1 MYPFAI
7 REEYVSNKRLV
18 EFYPQPS
25 DIGFQEALR
34 MVLVPLGFSVNTTEH
49 GIWASHSH
57 LESKFGTLRIDSDS
71 WSAFGEADHPT
82 LNRQLIYE
90 LGAILTASGFF
101 EEVPWHCAGKTG
113 GYTSV
118 KG

>member
-7 REEYVSNKRLV
+7 REGYGSKKLLV

-34 MVLVPLGFSVNTTEH
+34 MVLVPLGFSVNTNEH
-49 GIWASHSH
+49 GIWASHSR
-57 LESKFGTLRIDSDS
+57 LESKFGTCRIDSDS
-71 WSAFGEADHPT
+71 WSAFGVADHPT

-90 LGAILTASGFF
+90 LGAMLTASGVF

-113 GYTSV
+113 G
-118 KG
+118 

>member
-7 REEYVSNKRLV
+7 REGYGSNKLLI

-34 MVLVPLGFSVNTTEH
+34 LVLAPLGFSVSTTEH

-57 LESKFGTLRIDSDS
+57 LESKFGTVRIDSDS
-71 WSAFGEADHPT
+71 WSAFGEADHFPDNPT
-82 LNRQLIYE
+82 LNRQLIFE
-90 LGAILTASGFF
+90 LGAMLTASGVFQ
-101 EEVPWHCAGKTG
+101 EVPWHCAGKTG
-113 GYTSV
+113 G
-118 KG
+118 